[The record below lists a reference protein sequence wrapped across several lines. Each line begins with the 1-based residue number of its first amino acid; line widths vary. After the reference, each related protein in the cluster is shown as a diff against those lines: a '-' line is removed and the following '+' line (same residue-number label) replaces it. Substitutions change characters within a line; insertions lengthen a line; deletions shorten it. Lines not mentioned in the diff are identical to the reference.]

1 MPITFELNNN
11 DGYFISTWAGVIS
24 NAEMLAAYKDF
35 FEGEE
40 WSPSL
45 SELADISQAY
55 LFNVTSDGLLELAKY
70 AQHVYRTNDL
80 AFVKTS
86 AYCPQDLPLCIARL
100 YEAWTIESPESVKVF
115 RDIHEAESWLMHG
128 NKNYN

>member
-40 WSPSL
+40 WSASL
-45 SELADISQAY
+45 NELADISQAY
-55 LFNVTSDGLLELAKY
+55 LFNVTGDGLLELAKY
-70 AQHVYRTNDL
+70 AQHVYSTNDL

-86 AYCPQDLPLCIARL
+86 AYCPKNLPFCIARL
-100 YEAWTIESPESVKVF
+100 YEAWIKEAPGSVKVF

-128 NKNYN
+128 NKN